1 MTCTLRGKRG
11 TKRTQE
17 GQRAHR
23 CHSPSLRVG
32 SAGCPGPYVPIMV
45 SVPLIGG
52 VWLETPYGVEA
63 EEKPDTEGSPPLT
76 SPECSW

>member
-1 MTCTLRGKRG
+1 
-11 TKRTQE
+11 
-17 GQRAHR
+17 
-23 CHSPSLRVG
+23 
-32 SAGCPGPYVPIMV
+32 MV

-63 EEKPDTEGSPPLT
+63 EEKPDTEGSPPFN